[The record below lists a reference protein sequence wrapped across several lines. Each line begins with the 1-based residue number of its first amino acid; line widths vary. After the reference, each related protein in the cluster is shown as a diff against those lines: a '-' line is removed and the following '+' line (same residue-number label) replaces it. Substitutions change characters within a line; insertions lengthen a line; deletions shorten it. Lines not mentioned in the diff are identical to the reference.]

1 MLIQRRGAPR
11 PAPRPISFGHA
22 KEMGERKRAPGRLA
36 RELFAGPAELAPS
49 KACDGAQTVLG
60 HRGGKKFVLKT
71 PQGGF

>member
-1 MLIQRRGAPR
+1 LPGGNLLFFGRPKKSRQKKTAPR
-11 PAPRPISFGHA
+11 
-22 KEMGERKRAPGRLA
+22 RLA

-49 KACDGAQTVLG
+49 KARDGAQTVLG